1 MASRRLIFAS
11 GVAILAMLGSV
22 SVAQRTH
29 PFVGSWALNLE
40 KSKFEGLPPLKSE
53 TWAVTAEPGGL
64 LRMVIDWV
72 ESDGT
77 PGHVD
82 YLTACDGKVRPIQGS
97 SDIDAVKYEQLG
109 PREFRS
115 VLLKENKV
123 VEREHY
129 VVSANG
135 NTWWDTDSGHDE
147 HGKPWTLHLVFE
159 RRP

>member
-1 MASRRLIFAS
+1 MGSPRMISAW
-11 GVAILAMLGSV
+11 GVAVLGML
-22 SVAQRTH
+22 SVATFGQGTH
-29 PFVGSWALNLE
+29 PFVGSWGLNVY

-53 TWAVTAEPGGL
+53 TWAVTAEQGGL

-82 YLTACDGKVRPIQGS
+82 YMTACDGKVRPIFGS
-97 SDIDAVKYEQLG
+97 ADFDAVKYEQLG

-123 VEREHY
+123 IEREHY
-129 VVSANG
+129 VVSADSNI
-135 NTWWDTDSGHDE
+135 WWDTDSGYDE
-147 HGKPWTLHLVFE
+147 HGKPWTLHLIFE
-159 RRP
+159 RRH